1 MLSCMQRLQQRR
13 FFVFPTLGLTLVFIA
28 LVYLGAMSADSA
40 QATAEEQERTDSVA
54 DILSAFE
61 GEVPNYSASQIDT
74 LVKTPKTVWQ
84 NLVSEKQYHI
94 MWEKGTERPF
104 TGDLLHEKRPGVFVT
119 AGCRLPVFKSEHKY
133 KSGTGWPS
141 FWDVFDEKNIILKD
155 DYSWRGVRRTEV
167 LSACGEHLGH
177 VFNDGP
183 KPTGLRYCMNSLA
196 LEFVPT
202 ADATL
207 SGD

>member
-1 MLSCMQRLQQRR
+1 MPFYMQRFKQKPFLL
-13 FFVFPTLGLTLVFIA
+13 FPSLILALVFIA
-28 LVYLGAMSADSA
+28 LIYFVTMSSDDAVASAAKQEDADK
-40 QATAEEQERTDSVA
+40 VA
-54 DILSAFE
+54 KLLSEFE
-61 GEVPNYSASQIDT
+61 AVVPNYSQSQLDM
-74 LVKTPKTVWQ
+74 LVNTPKTVWQ
-84 NLVSEKQYHI
+84 KLVSDKQYYI
-94 MWEKGTERPF
+94 MWDKGTERAF

-119 AGCRLPVFKSEHKY
+119 SGCRLPVFKSEHKY

-141 FWDVFDEKNIILKD
+141 FWDVFDKNNIILKD

-183 KPTGLRYCMNSLA
+183 KPTGLRYCINSLA

-207 SGD
+207 SSD